1 MIILFIDREVTNY
14 MEKVIK
20 RNKLTEH
27 ISYYISDNTIYL
39 FQDEYNFTK
48 EDIKLLSKRLSL
60 IIEENDISYINITAS
75 EIEKKKDLYRDLG
88 FTLSYYDVN
97 KLNLLFK
104 GRKDKTKYRC
114 YGIMTK
120 SDFLNELMEDKKVED
135 KKNEDNTKVVN
146 SNSGFV
152 SSMILLFGG
161 IILLCYLCV
170 EGAIYLVKQKGDIML
185 VSDLLVILQKII
197 DISLVWMMVY
207 FILKNI
213 KNNVKIILL
222 FKGVLVILVIK
233 ILSDTLNLTTIGL
246 LLEYVIM
253 WGPLALI
260 IIFQPE
266 IRSILEHIG
275 RKQLLGRHKVLTLDE
290 REKLVYEI
298 MSAVDYLRKS
308 RIGALIVV
316 ERDISLNEYIERS
329 KPIYGDISSELLI
342 SIFFPRNPL
351 HDGGVIIQGNK
362 ITSAG
367 AVFPISINSKIS
379 KKLGTRH
386 RAAIGISEESDAIAI
401 VVSEE
406 TGKISIAVD
415 GNLNY
420 NLSLDDA
427 RMILVEELKP
437 KREVLLDDEFVD
449 EKEDDNDE
457 EA

>member
-1 MIILFIDREVTNY
+1 MTLDSALAILR
-14 MEKVIK
+14 
-20 RNKLTEH
+20 
-27 ISYYISDNTIYL
+27 
-39 FQDEYNFTK
+39 
-48 EDIKLLSKRLSL
+48 
-60 IIEENDISYINITAS
+60 A
-75 EIEKKKDLYRDLG
+75 
-88 FTLSYYDVN
+88 
-97 KLNLLFK
+97 
-104 GRKDKTKYRC
+104 
-114 YGIMTK
+114 
-120 SDFLNELMEDKKVED
+120 
-135 KKNEDNTKVVN
+135 
-146 SNSGFV
+146 
-152 SSMILLFGG
+152 
-161 IILLCYLCV
+161 
-170 EGAIYLVKQKGDIML
+170 
-185 VSDLLVILQKII
+185 II
-197 DISLVWMMVY
+197 DISLVWMVIY

-213 KNNVKIILL
+213 KNNVKMILL
-222 FKGVLVILVIK
+222 FKGVFVVLIVK

-246 LLEYVIM
+246 LLEYIIM

-290 REKLVYEI
+290 REKLVYEV

-308 RIGALIVV
+308 RIGALIVL

-329 KPIYGDISSELLI
+329 KPIYADISSELLI

-386 RAAIGISEESDAIAI
+386 RAAIGISEESDAVAI

-406 TGKISIAVD
+406 TGKISIAVG

-427 RMILVEELKP
+427 RMILIEELKP
-437 KREVLLDDEFVD
+437 KKEVLLDDEF
-449 EKEDDNDE
+449 EDE
-457 EA
+457 EEDNNESA

>member
-1 MIILFIDREVTNY
+1 M
-14 MEKVIK
+14 
-20 RNKLTEH
+20 
-27 ISYYISDNTIYL
+27 
-39 FQDEYNFTK
+39 
-48 EDIKLLSKRLSL
+48 
-60 IIEENDISYINITAS
+60 
-75 EIEKKKDLYRDLG
+75 
-88 FTLSYYDVN
+88 TLDSV
-97 KLNLLFK
+97 
-104 GRKDKTKYRC
+104 
-114 YGIMTK
+114 
-120 SDFLNELMEDKKVED
+120 
-135 KKNEDNTKVVN
+135 
-146 SNSGFV
+146 
-152 SSMILLFGG
+152 
-161 IILLCYLCV
+161 
-170 EGAIYLVKQKGDIML
+170 
-185 VSDLLVILQKII
+185 LVILRAII
-197 DISLVWMMVY
+197 DISLVWMVIY

-213 KNNVKIILL
+213 KNNVKMILL
-222 FKGVLVILVIK
+222 FKGVFVVLIVK

-275 RKQLLGRHKVLTLDE
+275 RKQLLGRHKILTLDE
-290 REKLVYEI
+290 REKLVYEV

-308 RIGALIVV
+308 RIGALIVI

-329 KPIYGDISSELLI
+329 KPIYADISSELLI

-406 TGKISIAVD
+406 TGKISIAVG

-427 RMILVEELKP
+427 RIILIEELKP
-437 KREVLLDDEFVD
+437 KREVLLDDEF
-449 EKEDDNDE
+449 EEEEEDNNE
-457 EA
+457 RA